1 MQLVLTTLNN
11 LFGTKEKNNPD
22 ICKRL
27 RDIGLHTL
35 AETKKPF
42 RLVLV
47 IGTEECRIAVKV
59 AQQARTKQMLEW
71 RSKQAN
77 EKALKRIEKIRF
89 KKNVKKIRSLESVF
103 KAKKTKKT
111 KKRRK

>member
-1 MQLVLTTLNN
+1 MTALGAVSAYN
-11 LFGTKEKNNPD
+11 LEQYAWNKRKNNDD

-47 IGTEECRIAVKV
+47 IGTEECRIAVKI
-59 AQQARTKQMLEW
+59 AQKARTKQMLAW
-71 RSKQAN
+71 RQKQN
-77 EKALKRIEKIRF
+77 NQKVLKRLEKIRF
-89 KKNVKKIRSLESVF
+89 KKRNLKVKALEEKFS
-103 KAKKTKKT
+103 KP
-111 KKRRK
+111 KRRKK